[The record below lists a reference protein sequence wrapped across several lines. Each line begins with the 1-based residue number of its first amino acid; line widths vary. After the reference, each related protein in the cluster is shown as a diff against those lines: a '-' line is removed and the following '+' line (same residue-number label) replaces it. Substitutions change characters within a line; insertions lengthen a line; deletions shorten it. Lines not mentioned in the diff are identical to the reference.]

1 MAPASTLFIFLI
13 FASTTAQKVGAAQQP
28 VTFGSAI
35 ALVHEASG
43 HKLYSG
49 KISWGSSSAGQAVTA
64 QPASEASSSSMW
76 QVRPVVNPIVAPF
89 DPSSSSSVSASS
101 LGFGVGV
108 PVACGSRVVLQH
120 VNSQAAL
127 RAGQAE
133 APLSP
138 NYEVGASSGA
148 EGPESVFVV
157 ECTKDGDVWRSGV
170 PVKLRNA
177 FLDSNL
183 QASQQ
188 HMFTYNNCG
197 RGCPIASHLEVSV
210 VKSRPSSWSWNKPA
224 DSWVA
229 QPQLLFLAEGEAAE
243 ASARDEL

>member
-1 MAPASTLFIFLI
+1 MKRLPMAPASTLFIFLI

-43 HKLYSG
+43 HNLSCSLPLYASFAVPFCG
-49 KISWGSSSAGQAVTA
+49 LYLCLSLPFSSKFLVLWHFVVPLTRWPVGSALSVYSRVRTA

-138 NYEVGASSGA
+138 NYEVG
-148 EGPESVFVV
+148 
-157 ECTKDGDVWRSGV
+157 
-170 PVKLRNA
+170 
-177 FLDSNL
+177 
-183 QASQQ
+183 
-188 HMFTYNNCG
+188 
-197 RGCPIASHLEVSV
+197 
-210 VKSRPSSWSWNKPA
+210 
-224 DSWVA
+224 
-229 QPQLLFLAEGEAAE
+229 
-243 ASARDEL
+243 